1 MSRAEAFQEARTDG
15 GKLTNQRLKGILVHS
30 NSDQKLDVISPD
42 VAVVCQR
49 SLKTSISCTGVALH
63 GGLNVTLTLKPA
75 APDAGIVFHRTDV
88 GGTIPARWDHV
99 VDTRMCTVLGNADG
113 ITVGTVEHLM
123 AALAGCGIDNA
134 EIELDGPEVP
144 IMDGSSEPFVDL
156 IECAGVVEQ
165 AAPRRVI
172 RVHKE
177 IGVSVGDSAASL
189 KPGDCLDLN
198 VEIEFDSKAV
208 QYQAL
213 SVGLMNG
220 SFRKELS
227 RARTF
232 GFLHEVEQ
240 LRAAG
245 LAKGGSLDNAI
256 VVSGD
261 HILNEDGLRFEDEFV
276 RHKMLDAVGDLY
288 LAGAPII
295 GRFTGT
301 RSGHAANNALLRA
314 LFADTEAWSYDVMRG
329 DETAFAVDGGLV
341 AESEAVT
348 GAV

>member
-1 MSRAEAFQEARTDG
+1 MLSKTESTKVVNDEDLPTVRQRT
-15 GKLTNQRLKGILVHS
+15 LKS
-30 NSDQKLDVISPD
+30 
-42 VAVVCQR
+42 AM
-49 SLKTSISCTGVALH
+49 SCTGVTLH
-63 GGLNVTLTLKPA
+63 GGQDVTLSLKPA
-75 APDAGIVFHRTDV
+75 AANTGISFRRTDV
-88 GGTIPARWDHV
+88 DATVPARWDCV
-99 VDTRMCTVLGNADG
+99 VDTRMCTVLANADG
-113 ITVGTVEHLM
+113 VTVGTVEHLM

-134 EIELDGPEVP
+134 EIELNGPEVP
-144 IMDGSSEPFVDL
+144 IMDGSSEPFVFL

-177 IGVSVGDSAASL
+177 ISVTVGDSEASL
-189 KPGDCLDLN
+189 KPGICLDLS
-198 VEIEFDSKAV
+198 VEIDFESKAV
-208 QYQAL
+208 SRQTL
-213 SVGLMNG
+213 SMGLMNG

-245 LAKGGSLDNAI
+245 LAKGGSLENAI

-261 HILNEDGLRFEDEFV
+261 EILNEDGLRFDDEFV

-295 GRFTGT
+295 GCFTGAK
-301 RSGHAANNALLRA
+301 SGHAANNALLRA
-314 LFADTEAWSYDVMRG
+314 LFADPDAWSYDVMRG
-329 DETAFAVDGGLV
+329 EETLRAVDGGLR
-341 AESEAVT
+341 AESIA
-348 GAV
+348 AASIA

>member
-1 MSRAEAFQEARTDG
+1 MQPKSENEPNVMAPKASCEAF
-15 GKLTNQRLKGILVHS
+15 
-30 NSDQKLDVISPD
+30 PD
-42 VAVVCQR
+42 VSVVRQR
-49 SLKTSISCTGVALH
+49 TLKNEVSCTGVSLH
-63 GGLNVTLTLKPA
+63 SGHDVTLTLKPA
-75 APDAGIVFHRTDV
+75 EANSGIVFNRTDIDV
-88 GGTIPARWDHV
+88 RIPARWDYV
-99 VDTRMCTVLGNADG
+99 VDTRMCTVLGNEDG
-113 ITVGTVEHLM
+113 VTVGTVEHLM

-134 EIELDGPEVP
+134 EIELDGSEVP
-144 IMDGSSEPFVDL
+144 IMDGSSEPFVYL
-156 IECAGVVEQ
+156 IECAGVIEQQ
-165 AAPRRVI
+165 AARRVI

-177 IGVSVGDSAASL
+177 VEVALGDSAVSL
-189 KPGDCLDLN
+189 KPGDCLDLH

-208 QYQAL
+208 QRQAL

-261 HILNEDGLRFEDEFV
+261 DILNEGGLRFEDEFV
-276 RHKMLDAVGDLY
+276 RHKMLDAIGDLY

-295 GRFTGT
+295 GRFNGA
-301 RSGHAANNALLRA
+301 RCGHAANNALLRA
-314 LFADTEAWSYDVMRG
+314 LFADKSAWSYDIMRG
-329 DETAFAVDGGLV
+329 DETGLAVDGGLV
-341 AESEAVT
+341 AESDIGS
-348 GAV
+348 GAA